1 MNCYRCRRRC
11 AVALSLAF
19 LGVAFLWVGDAWS
32 QPPRA
37 TSPIRL
43 QGKPA
48 SANPCLK
55 FLPKDYWLVGAF
67 DFKAFIEFT
76 TREAPAENPQ
86 AAMLKQYMQM
96 AKLLTGI
103 DLEKEVETVAF
114 FVAGNPDKNA
124 TGLIAVKGTFDS
136 ADAERRLASLSAEA
150 MTTSTYKE
158 KKIHS
163 NEEVGY
169 CLLEDSVLLF
179 GTPGLLRGAIDAAE
193 GPPRALPEGL
203 KNVLDRTNGA
213 SIVWA
218 AVRPQVILDLKDLAD
233 WRAQNQQLH
242 RSLGKL
248 TCLSA
253 AFEMADDGLLI
264 NALGSVAAPGE
275 AKELHK
281 YLSDRRSS
289 LLKKEGSN
297 VFASSALILSE
308 LSTTGPYVQ
317 GSLRLTERAW
327 NELWSTRVIVKP

>member
-1 MNCYRCRRRC
+1 MNRFRCRRGC

-19 LGVAFLWVGDAWS
+19 LGVTFLGVGYGWS
-32 QPPRA
+32 QSGGA

-43 QGKPA
+43 QHKPA

-76 TREAPAENPQ
+76 TRETPAENPQ

-96 AKLLTGI
+96 GKLLTGI
-103 DLEKEVETVAF
+103 DLEKEVETIAF
-114 FVAGNPDKNA
+114 FAAGNVGNNP

-136 ADAERRLASLSAEA
+136 ADVERRLALLSAQT
-150 MTTSTYKE
+150 MTTTTYKE

-163 NEEVGY
+163 GQEVGY

-179 GTPGLLRGAIDAAE
+179 GTPSLLRGAIDAAE
-193 GPPRALPEGL
+193 GQPRSLPAAL

-213 SIVWA
+213 SIAWA

-233 WRAQNQQLH
+233 WRAQNKDLH

-248 TCLSA
+248 DCLSA

-264 NALGSVAAPGE
+264 NALGYVVAAGQ
-275 AKELHK
+275 AKDLHK
-281 YLSDRRSS
+281 YLSDRRAA
-289 LLKKEGSN
+289 LLHKEGSN
-297 VFASSALILSE
+297 VFASSLLILSE
-308 LSTTGPYVQ
+308 LSTAGPYVQ

-327 NELWSTRVIVKP
+327 SDLWNTRVIIKP

>member
-1 MNCYRCRRRC
+1 MNRFRCRRRC

-19 LGVAFLWVGDAWS
+19 LGVTFLGAGHAWS
-32 QPPRA
+32 QPGGA
-37 TSPIRL
+37 TAPIRL
-43 QGKPA
+43 QAKPA

-86 AAMLKQYMQM
+86 AAMLKQYIQM

-114 FVAGNPDKNA
+114 FAAGNIDKTA
-124 TGLIAVKGTFDS
+124 TGLIAVKGTFDG
-136 ADAERRLASLSAEA
+136 ADVERRLAALSAQA
-150 MTTSTYKE
+150 MTTTTYKE

-163 NEEVGY
+163 GEEVGY

-179 GTPGLLRGAIDAAE
+179 GTPGLLRAAIDAAE
-193 GPPRALPEGL
+193 GQARALPAGL

-218 AVRPQVILDLKDLAD
+218 AVRPQVILDLKDLAE
-233 WRAQNQQLH
+233 WRAQNKELH

-264 NALGSVAAPGE
+264 NALGYVAAPGE
-275 AKELHK
+275 AQQLHK

-289 LLKKEGSN
+289 LLSKEGSN

-327 NELWSTRVIVKP
+327 SDLWNTRVIVKP